1 MRAANSENDFDLRRL
16 AEFINEQPHLP
27 PTDLAAL
34 KAAGRTSDVGITSL
48 GAIGLVVAYLK
59 RRGLDDASL
68 DPDWLP
74 DLEFL
79 DGLLRVFKEIDR
91 RTEATRV

>member
-1 MRAANSENDFDLRRL
+1 MRAADSENDFDLCRL
-16 AEFINEQPHLP
+16 VEFINEQKYLP

-34 KAAGRTSDVGITSL
+34 KAADRTNDVGITSL

-59 RRGLDDASL
+59 RCGLDDASFN
-68 DPDWLP
+68 PDWLP

-79 DGLLRVFKEIDR
+79 DGVLRVFKEIDR
-91 RTEATRV
+91 RAEATRV

>member
-16 AEFINEQPHLP
+16 MEFINEQQYLP

-34 KAAGRTSDVGITSL
+34 KAAGRTNDVGITSL
-48 GAIGLVVAYLK
+48 CAIALVAAYLK
-59 RRGLDDASL
+59 RCGLDDASL

-79 DGLLRVFKEIDR
+79 DGVLRVFKEIDR
-91 RTEATRV
+91 RAEATRV